1 MVNGVG
7 MDFSKAGNFVL
18 QSEALCCKVRGMNRT
33 EAEEHLRVI
42 RSLMEKATIYRAISA
57 PTALVGGLASV
68 MVGGAFAGVAEAGS
82 EMPLVFIGVWLGV
95 LAVTAAMNAFFI
107 RREALLR
114 GEPFVSA
121 GMKMALRAL
130 LPSHLTAA
138 VATGIA
144 VAFHNTVQLA
154 GLYLMLPY
162 IWCCLY
168 GMGLL
173 SMSHFAP
180 RSITRL
186 GWAFLLAGLAST
198 GWAVFGFSGLFNG
211 GERQA
216 YVVMAITFGLFHL
229 IYAACTWPRAGRP
242 LGGAGE

>member
-1 MVNGVG
+1 
-7 MDFSKAGNFVL
+7 
-18 QSEALCCKVRGMNRT
+18 MNRT
-33 EAEEHLRVI
+33 EAEESLRVI

-68 MVGGAFAGVAEAGS
+68 FVGGSFARAADADA
-82 EMPLVFIGVWLGV
+82 EMPLTFIAVWLCV
-95 LAVTAAMNAFFI
+95 LFVTAASNAFFI

-114 GEPFVSA
+114 GEPFISP

-138 VATGIA
+138 VVTGIA
-144 VAFHNTVQLA
+144 LLVHNTLHVGA
-154 GLYLMLPY
+154 LYLMLPY
-162 IWCCLY
+162 FWCSLY

-173 SMSHFAP
+173 AMSHFAP

-186 GWAFLLAGLAST
+186 GWAFLLAGLAAT
-198 GWAVFGFSGLFNG
+198 ANVFVGFPKLFSG

-216 YVVMAITFGLFHL
+216 YVVMALTFGLFHL
-229 IYAACTWPRAGRP
+229 IYAACTWPRAGRSAD
-242 LGGAGE
+242 GAGE

>member
-1 MVNGVG
+1 
-7 MDFSKAGNFVL
+7 
-18 QSEALCCKVRGMNRT
+18 MNRT
-33 EAEEHLRVI
+33 EAEESLRVI

-57 PTALVGGLASV
+57 PTALVGGFASIL
-68 MVGGAFAGVAEAGS
+68 VGGAFARVAEGDS
-82 EMPLVFIGVWLGV
+82 EMPITFIFVWLGV
-95 LAVTAAMNAFFI
+95 LVVTAASNAFFI

-114 GEPFVSA
+114 GEPFVSP

-138 VATGIA
+138 VATVISL
-144 VAFHNTVQLA
+144 VLQNTMYVA

-162 IWCCLY
+162 FWCSLY

-173 SMSHFAP
+173 AMSHFAP
-180 RSITRL
+180 HSITRL

-198 GWAVFGFSGLFNG
+198 ANAFIGFPKLFSG

-216 YVVMAITFGLFHL
+216 YIVMALTFGLFHI
-229 IYAACTWPRAGRP
+229 IYAACTWPRTERVWPRDGCSAD
-242 LGGAGE
+242 GAGE